1 MGLLEQV
8 EEAPV
13 ELLVSAFLL
22 LLKPLKEGKASHRL
36 SNTLFYIHTFCDVT
50 TTGWREHHPAAT
62 KPSDLM
68 KGLPGRHQFYRTK
81 VGILR

>member
-22 LLKPLKEGKASHRL
+22 LLKPLKEGKEYL
-36 SNTLFYIHTFCDVT
+36 SNTRLYIACSDVQLT
-50 TTGWREHHPAAT
+50 ESSRTLNWHA
-62 KPSDLM
+62 PSYIC
-68 KGLPGRHQFYRTK
+68 F
-81 VGILR
+81 